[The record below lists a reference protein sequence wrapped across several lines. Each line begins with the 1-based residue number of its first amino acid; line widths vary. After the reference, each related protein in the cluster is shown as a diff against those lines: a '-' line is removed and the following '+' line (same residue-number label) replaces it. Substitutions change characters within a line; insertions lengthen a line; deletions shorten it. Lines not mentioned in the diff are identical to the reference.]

1 MYTIGYV
8 VLDVEFYDEQDYKEY
23 GLTRFLEIY
32 NVPKDN
38 NGPEALFVQ
47 NKLDTT
53 QAKESGIKHINEGYG
68 CRINGTLSL
77 PKVTPKT
84 FRTPELL
91 SSSLLAIVI
100 SFSKLRSNYLKRHP

>member
-1 MYTIGYV
+1 MQKIGYV

-47 NKLDTT
+47 NKLNIT
-53 QAKESGIKHINEGYG
+53 
-68 CRINGTLSL
+68 
-77 PKVTPKT
+77 
-84 FRTPELL
+84 
-91 SSSLLAIVI
+91 
-100 SFSKLRSNYLKRHP
+100 